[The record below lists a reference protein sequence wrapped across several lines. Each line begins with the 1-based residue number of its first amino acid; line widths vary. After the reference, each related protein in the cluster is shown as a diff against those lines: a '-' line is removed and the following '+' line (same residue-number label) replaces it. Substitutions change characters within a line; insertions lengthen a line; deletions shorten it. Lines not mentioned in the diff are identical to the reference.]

1 MILKVYFLSAADG
14 ASDAINVIEER
25 TKGMSIA
32 EIWGKYGYQ
41 MIAAVVVLVLGF
53 FLAKAAGSF
62 VKKYF
67 VRRDA
72 ATGFTKF
79 TVGILKFVI
88 YFSALLAAASVM
100 DIPITSVLA
109 LFSALALAFSLA
121 VKDTLALFTSG
132 VMIVLSKPFA
142 VGDFIELPSE
152 EVSGYVKEVGF
163 AHTHLRTADCKEV
176 IIPNSVITSSTIL
189 NYSRME
195 VRRLELVFPVAY
207 DTDIAFAKKL
217 ILEAAEEEPL
227 IRNDKPRTALVTN
240 LADSAIEILFKSYAP
255 WDSIADAKGKMN
267 ERVIEKFRANN
278 VEFPFNQLDVHMK

>member
-67 VRRDA
+67 VRRNA

-121 VKDTLALFTSG
+121 VKDTLALFASG

>member
-1 MILKVYFLSAADG
+1 MKVYFLSAADG

-67 VRRDA
+67 VRRNA

-121 VKDTLALFTSG
+121 VKDTLALFASG

-240 LADSAIEILFKSYAP
+240 LADSAIEILFKGYAP

>member
-1 MILKVYFLSAADG
+1 MKVYFLSAADG

-100 DIPITSVLA
+100 DIPITSVMA

-121 VKDTLALFTSG
+121 VKDTLALFASG

-255 WDSIADAKGKMN
+255 WTALRMQK
-267 ERVIEKFRANN
+267 EK
-278 VEFPFNQLDVHMK
+278 

>member
-1 MILKVYFLSAADG
+1 MHIQLLSSTG
-14 ASDAINVIEER
+14 TASDAIGVLEER

-32 EIWGKYGYQ
+32 EIWSKYGYQ
-41 MIAAVVVLVLGF
+41 IIAAIVVLVLGF
-53 FLAKAAGSF
+53 FVAKLTGNF

-67 VRRDA
+67 TRRDA
-72 ATGFTKF
+72 AAGFTKF

-88 YFSALLAAASVM
+88 YFSALLGAASIM
-100 DIPITSVLA
+100 DIPITSVLT

-121 VKDTLALFTSG
+121 VKDTLALFASG

-142 VGDFIELPSE
+142 VGDFIEVPSE
-152 EVSGYVKEVGF
+152 EVTGYVKEVGF

-195 VRRLELVFPVAY
+195 VRRLELTFAVAY
-207 DTDIAFAKKL
+207 DSDIALAKRL
-217 ILEAAEEEPL
+217 ILEAAEEEPV
-227 IRNDKPRTALVTN
+227 IRKDKPKTAFVNN
-240 LADSAIEILFKSYAP
+240 LGASAIEILFRAYVP
-255 WDSIADAKGKMN
+255 WDSIADATGKIN

>member
-121 VKDTLALFTSG
+121 VKDTLALFASG

>member
-1 MILKVYFLSAADG
+1 MKVYFLSAADG

-67 VRRDA
+67 VRRNA

-121 VKDTLALFTSG
+121 VKDTLALFASG

>member
-67 VRRDA
+67 VRRNA

-100 DIPITSVLA
+100 DIPMTSVMA

-121 VKDTLALFTSG
+121 VKDTLALFASG

>member
-1 MILKVYFLSAADG
+1 MKVYFLSAADG

-121 VKDTLALFTSG
+121 VKDTLALFASG

>member
-1 MILKVYFLSAADG
+1 MKVYFLSAADG

-88 YFSALLAAASVM
+88 YFSALLGAASVM

-121 VKDTLALFTSG
+121 VKDTLALFASG

>member
-121 VKDTLALFTSG
+121 VKDTLALFASG

-142 VGDFIELPSE
+142 VDDFIELPSE

>member
-1 MILKVYFLSAADG
+1 MNIYFLSSTEA
-14 ASDAINVIEER
+14 ASDAIGVLEER

-32 EIWGKYGYQ
+32 EIWSKFGYQ
-41 MIAAVVVLVLGF
+41 IIAAALTLVLGF
-53 FLAKAAGSF
+53 FLAKAAGRF

-88 YFSALLAAASVM
+88 YFSALLLAASIM
-100 DIPITSVLA
+100 DIPVTSVLA

-121 VKDTLALFTSG
+121 VKDTLALFASG

-142 VGDFIELPSE
+142 VGDFIEVPSE
-152 EVSGYVKEVGF
+152 GVTGYVKEVGF

-176 IIPNSVITSSTIL
+176 IIPNSIITSNTIL

-195 VRRLELVFPVAY
+195 VRRLELTFPVDY
-207 DTDIAFAKKL
+207 DSDIALAKKL

-227 IRNDKPRTALVTN
+227 IRKDKPRTALVNN
-240 LADSAIEILFKSYAP
+240 LGDSAIEILFRAYVP
-255 WDSIADAKGKMN
+255 WDSVVDATGKMN
-267 ERVIEKFRANN
+267 ERVIEKFRTNK

>member
-1 MILKVYFLSAADG
+1 MKVYFLSAADG
-14 ASDAINVIEER
+14 AGDAINVIEER

-121 VKDTLALFTSG
+121 VKDTLALFASG

-207 DTDIAFAKKL
+207 GTDIAFAKKL

-240 LADSAIEILFKSYAP
+240 LADSAIEILFKGYAP

>member
-1 MILKVYFLSAADG
+1 MKVYFLSAADG

-41 MIAAVVVLVLGF
+41 MIAAMVVLVLGF

-100 DIPITSVLA
+100 DIPITSVMA

-121 VKDTLALFTSG
+121 VKDTLALFASG

>member
-1 MILKVYFLSAADG
+1 MKVYFLSAADG

-121 VKDTLALFTSG
+121 VKDTLALFASG

-176 IIPNSVITSSTIL
+176 IIPNSVITSNTIL

-240 LADSAIEILFKSYAP
+240 LADSAIEILFKGYAP

>member
-1 MILKVYFLSAADG
+1 MKVYFLSAADG

-67 VRRDA
+67 VRRNA

-100 DIPITSVLA
+100 DIPITSVMA

-121 VKDTLALFTSG
+121 VKDTLALFASG

-240 LADSAIEILFKSYAP
+240 LADSAIEILFKGYAP

>member
-1 MILKVYFLSAADG
+1 MKVYFLSAADG

-67 VRRDA
+67 VRRNA

-100 DIPITSVLA
+100 DIPMTSVMA

-121 VKDTLALFTSG
+121 VKDTLALFASG

>member
-1 MILKVYFLSAADG
+1 MKVYFLSAADG

-100 DIPITSVLA
+100 DIPITSVMA

-121 VKDTLALFTSG
+121 VKDTLALFASG

-255 WDSIADAKGKMN
+255 WDSIADAMN

>member
-1 MILKVYFLSAADG
+1 MKVYFLSAADG

-100 DIPITSVLA
+100 DIPITSVMA

-121 VKDTLALFTSG
+121 VKDTLALFASG

>member
-1 MILKVYFLSAADG
+1 MKVYFLSAADG

-67 VRRDA
+67 VRRNA

-100 DIPITSVLA
+100 DIPITSVMA

-121 VKDTLALFTSG
+121 VKDTLALFASG